1 MGEAPR
7 PHGEY
12 QTLPPVSLII
22 PSRNRAAILIETVAS
37 ILDGDEIP
45 AELII
50 IDQSEEQNRALAQ
63 LTAPGCRVRYIHS
76 PARGSSRARNDGIA
90 AASHQVLVFT
100 DDDVRVAPDWLGTLV
115 RALERAGS
123 RSVVTG
129 QVFPADTRVGGFVPS
144 TKVDPNPTVYEGRVG
159 EDILYP
165 HNMALYRN
173 LFDEVGTFDLR
184 LGGGARF
191 AAAEYN
197 DFCYRL
203 LEAGCRILY
212 VPEAA
217 VHHRAWRSHAD
228 YLPLRW
234 SYGRGQGGYYAKH
247 MSLRDRHM
255 LHRFTWEL
263 RHRSGRMLR
272 RLIREPRSAAGEA
285 IYLAGLITGL
295 AEWLVTQR
303 TSA

>member
-1 MGEAPR
+1 MAEATR
-7 PHGEY
+7 PHRER
-12 QTLPPVSLII
+12 QPLPVSLII
-22 PSRNRAAILIETVAS
+22 PSRNRAEILVETVAS
-37 ILDGDEIP
+37 ILAGDEIP

-50 IDQSEEQNRALAQ
+50 IDQSDEENSALAQ
-63 LTAPGCRVRYIHS
+63 LTASACRVRYIHS
-76 PARGSSRARNDGIA
+76 RATGSSRARNDGIA
-90 AASHQVLVFT
+90 AASHRVLVFT
-100 DDDVRVAPDWLGTLV
+100 DDDVRVAPDWLGRLV
-115 RALERAGS
+115 HALESAGP

-129 QVFPADTRVGGFVPS
+129 QVFPAEERAGGFVPS
-144 TKVDPNPTVYEGRVG
+144 TKVDPDPAVYEGRVG

-165 HNMALYRN
+165 HNMALHRD
-173 LFDEVGTFDLR
+173 LFTEVGTFDVR

-191 AAAEYN
+191 AGAEDN
-197 DFCYRL
+197 DFCFRV
-203 LEAGCRILY
+203 LEAGYRILY
-212 VPEAA
+212 VPGAV

-263 RHRSGRMLR
+263 RHRAGRMLR
-272 RLIREPRSAAGEA
+272 RLLRDPRRAAGEA
-285 IYLAGLITGL
+285 VYLAGLVTGV

-303 TSA
+303 HSS